1 MVSTPVVLPEHV
13 LVALRHRGKGPVVFL
28 TGAGI
33 SAESGVPTFRG
44 SEGYWRVGSVN
55 YHPQEMATRRA
66 FAAMPDEVWR
76 WYLHRRAVCREAQPN
91 SAHRAVAELEMRFA
105 RAERGHDFVLI
116 TQNVD
121 GLHLRAGSSMKRT
134 LQIHGNIDFMRCA
147 KDCSTAIYP
156 VPAVVDDL
164 WSKLCVLTDDVRGA
178 LTCPDCGARARP
190 HVLWFDEYYD
200 EPRFHFDSA
209 IRAATQCAV
218 LIVIGTAGQTNL
230 PLQVG
235 AIASQ
240 RGAVILAVN
249 MDESPFT
256 ELAAKSP
263 GGAFLEGSA
272 GDWVPLLC
280 DAIEPEPRG
289 ERT

>member
-1 MVSTPVVLPEHV
+1 MLSPLALPEDV
-13 LVALRHRGKGPVVFL
+13 LVAVNARRAGPVVFL

-44 SEGYWRVGSVN
+44 PEGYWRVGSRN

-76 WYLHRRAVCREAQPN
+76 WYLHRRAVCRGAEPN
-91 SAHRAVAELEMRFA
+91 AAHMAVATLEARFVA
-105 RAERGHDFVLI
+105 AGRGHDFVLI

-121 GLHLRAGSSMKRT
+121 GLHLRAGSSTKRT

-147 KDCSTAIYP
+147 RDCSTALYP
-156 VPAVVDDL
+156 IPNAVSPT
-164 WSKLCVLTDDVRGA
+164 WSSATLLSDEVRDA
-178 LTCPDCGARARP
+178 LRCPDCGQRARP

-218 LIVIGTAGQTNL
+218 LVVVGTAGQTNL

-235 AIASQ
+235 TIASQ

-249 MDESPFT
+249 VDESPFT
-256 ELAAKSP
+256 ELAEQSP
-263 GGAFLEGSA
+263 SGAFLKGRA
-272 GDWVPLLC
+272 GEWVPRLC
-280 DAIEPEPRG
+280 DVIEPERQG
-289 ERT
+289 ERA